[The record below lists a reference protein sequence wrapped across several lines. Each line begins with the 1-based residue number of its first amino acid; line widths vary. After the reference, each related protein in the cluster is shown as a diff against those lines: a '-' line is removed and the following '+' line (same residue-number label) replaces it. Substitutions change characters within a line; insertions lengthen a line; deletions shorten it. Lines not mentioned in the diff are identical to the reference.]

1 VKVLI
6 AAGASGGHVYPGLAT
21 AVVLRERGHEV
32 AFAGGDRLEAR
43 VIPEAGFEFHAVPV
57 RRPPSVRLELLT
69 PRGIRSLGSIGVG
82 TVRAR
87 MLVRRMSPKV
97 VLSMGGFASVPVSLA
112 AAWGR
117 RKGQTALVLHEQNA
131 HLSFAQKIGL
141 RWADALAMGL
151 PIEETVRHARLEL
164 VGNPVRQA
172 IARLASLDGA
182 QRPAAQREARSRLGL
197 DPSRKTL
204 LVLGG
209 SLGSGPLNEALPTV
223 SLPAGVQVLHLC
235 GVAHEEA
242 ARHAW
247 ETSATD
253 VTVIA
258 FSEAMHDVY
267 LASDLAVSR
276 SGASTVSELAIAGLP
291 SILVPLLTLARGDQ
305 AANARVLERA
315 GGAVVI
321 EQSAEGFGGRIG
333 AEVVR
338 LLSDD
343 ASRIAMGRAA
353 RTLARPDAA
362 QRLADLVESFATS

>member
-21 AVVLRERGHEV
+21 AVVLRERGHDV
-32 AFAGGDRLEAR
+32 SFAGGDRLEAR
-43 VIPEAGFEFHAVPV
+43 VVPEAGFEFHPVPV

-69 PRGIRSLGSIGVG
+69 PRGIRSLGSIGLG

-87 MLVRRMSPKV
+87 ILMRRLSPDV
-97 VLSMGGFASVPVSLA
+97 VLSMGGFASVPVALA
-112 AAWGR
+112 AAGTR
-117 RKGQTALVLHEQNA
+117 GKGAALVLHEQNA
-131 HLSFAQKIGL
+131 HLSFAQRIPL

-151 PIEETVRHARLEL
+151 PIEERVTHARLEL
-164 VGNPVRQA
+164 VGNPVREP
-172 IARLASLDGA
+172 IAKLASLDDAHRTVA
-182 QRPAAQREARSRLGL
+182 QHDARSKLGL

-209 SLGSGPLNEALPTV
+209 SLGSGPLNETLPTV
-223 SLPAGVQVLHLC
+223 ALPAGVQVLHLC
-235 GVAHEEA
+235 GPAHEEA
-242 ARHAW
+242 TRRAW
-247 ETSATD
+247 SGSATD

-258 FSEAMHDVY
+258 FSGSMQDVY

-276 SGASTVSELAIAGLP
+276 SGASTVSELAIAALP

-321 EQSAEGFGGRIG
+321 EQSRADFADRIG
-333 AEVVR
+333 TEVTR

-343 ASRIAMGRAA
+343 VSRVAMGRAA
-353 RTLARPDAA
+353 RTVARPDAA
-362 QRLADLVESFATS
+362 ARLADLVESVATS